1 MALPPIGAQLLVFS
15 KQFDMKTQME
25 DVLDSVKDSGYAGVE
40 AGGSDAAQLKAQL
53 DARGLTH
60 GGMHFTPSRL
70 RDVQPVI
77 EFGKTTGCHHVSNS
91 GLLVWNE
98 RSRADYLETV
108 AILNDA
114 GRKLKDA
121 GMQLHYHHHDFEFEK
136 VDGDV
141 TGMDL
146 LHENLDP
153 DCVDFNFDVAW
164 IQKGGQNPAAYLR
177 KYKDRTTYLHFKDFD
192 SNGEWTELGRGVV
205 NFGEI
210 LAVLPELTGVEWVML
225 EQDTTKIDA
234 RESARISR
242 AYLRD
247 TFGY

>member
-40 AGGSDAAQLKAQL
+40 AGGSDADALKRWL
-53 DARGLTH
+53 DARGLVH
-60 GGMHFTPSRL
+60 GGMHFTPSHL
-70 RDVQPVI
+70 RDVEPIVD
-77 EFGKTTGCHHVSNS
+77 FAKVTGCRHVSNS
-91 GLLVWNE
+91 GLLVWQE
-98 RSRADYLETV
+98 RSLDDYKKTI

-136 VDGDV
+136 VDGNV

-153 DCVDFNFDVAW
+153 DAVDFNFDVAW
-164 IQKGGQNPAAYLR
+164 IQKGGQNPAEYLR

-192 SNGEWTELGRGVV
+192 ESGDWTELGRGVV

-210 LAVLPELTGVEWVML
+210 MAVLPELPHVEWVML

-234 RESARISR
+234 RESAKMSR